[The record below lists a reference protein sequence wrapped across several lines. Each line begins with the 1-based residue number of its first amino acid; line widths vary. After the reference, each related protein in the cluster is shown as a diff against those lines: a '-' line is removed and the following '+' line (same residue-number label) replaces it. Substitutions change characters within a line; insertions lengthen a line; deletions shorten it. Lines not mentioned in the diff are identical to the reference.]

1 MSQDGMPPGHA
12 FGQNGRGP
20 DGETD
25 MNPGD
30 YFGGDVGQND
40 QQAGNAEKFISAQ
53 NGYVASHSGQ
63 RNQFPRGQ
71 QIPIGNHDSFN
82 PNASQQHDQYH
93 TYPDYMP
100 PDNGGSAEYGF
111 APQPPFNQQDPY
123 GFAALSPNLD
133 SFLNPHAPAP
143 SDDNNPGF
151 NCSPQYQ
158 HPIAASPYVLPND
171 GITGVLQQPP
181 GHGSVDQMPA
191 NSTTGGY
198 PAASQNQQ
206 AHATNGPNSLNIDG
220 QYPAPLQDH
229 GIVPQGNL
237 DFNNASWNLQQPMP
251 DVNEEMPLPDIP
263 KSFAA
268 DLWGDLPDT
277 EKNLPDDLLA
287 KLLDYDQ
294 IAQDVDYNQ
303 NADPMGA
310 HQNFGDQTEQSCA
323 AITDGQDPQPAQEPQ
338 PVDQD
343 RQTAA
348 QDHQAAAQDPK
359 PADQAPVAHMSFQE
373 DANQS
378 EDDFFDD
385 ILRDVP
391 ETVFIDI
398 QNLVDDPVLQS
409 LQNTLALY
417 LILGPNADFSQF
429 DGADGFFLH
438 DIMTK
443 VRRDGPVDLPVPP
456 STTLELQH
464 PEEVKD
470 ERSVERPRDAFPLIL
485 DKSLKLGLSEVLKKR
500 GVAFTIGTMC
510 SGTDAPIMALQEFMD
525 GLTAL
530 GLGGTLRYQHVFSVE
545 IEPFKQAF
553 IDRNA
558 RPTGHIYRNV
568 LDVGHP
574 DAQYAMTA
582 SGSMEKIPPHVDMLF
597 FGSSC
602 VDFSSLNP
610 KKQEKEDKSE
620 MRKAVKD
627 AMEKCANKGVAI
639 EEDHDFLQLFA
650 GLRNDL
656 YKESES
662 AKTFLS
668 ILSWINK
675 KRPKVVLMENVQS
688 APWREFV
695 NFWFPRI
702 GYHASHVVVDS
713 KNFLVPQTRNR
724 GYLIAVDARRYGMK
738 GKIIVDEWVKMMRKP
753 NWFQKF
759 PKLEGFLLPP
769 SDPNVLQGRFI
780 LERGLNGKAENVGDA
795 SMCKMEHV
803 AARRSEGLGNSN
815 PYTRLDNRGNSL
827 PREDSW
833 KVYISRKLTFRMKEL
848 IDISLLRSEKMGLD
862 YGSKFI
868 IIDLGQN
875 VDRQHKSLGNVPC
888 LIPSADFFLSRL
900 GRCLLGTEFLILQ
913 GIPIDRIKVSDET
926 DKQLKDLGGNAMTTT
941 VAGAALL
948 LALIS
953 EVNMTTTTGFVHG
966 LGDASKLLPMDLAG
980 APAPSG
986 QVGPS
991 SSATSCNALDLN
1003 VLNQTLPRTPT
1014 DPNAQTGSPSDDSE
1028 MDEPD
1033 WVIAAMNG
1041 WESSLKVWK
1050 LRYLWQTGRRACLC
1064 DAYRKH
1070 QRAGTYHQC
1079 EFCGE
1084 IRCTSC
1090 AGNPDHHFCE
1100 DPIPIDN
1107 LANDREGAYRE
1118 AVASFPGK
1126 IDLNCDLVDNEDFSK
1141 DLTEKGFRDHTDA
1154 LSMAIDTCVDN
1165 VSYYLTDLKFREDI
1179 DITYES
1185 RKSRIAIT
1193 VYHDK
1198 VVWNV
1203 FLREAYFAE
1212 DSTAQ
1217 DPRRLLREL
1226 SYDIGKPIM
1235 SATVFYHNMEDSF
1248 IPTPSD

>member
-1 MSQDGMPPGHA
+1 MSRDGMPPGHA

-20 DGETD
+20 DGETN

-30 YFGGDVGQND
+30 YFGGDVGHND
-40 QQAGNAEKFISAQ
+40 QQASNAENFATHQ
-53 NGYVASHSGQ
+53 NGYIASDSGQ
-63 RNQFPRGQ
+63 HNQFPSGQ
-71 QIPIGNHDSFN
+71 QIPASNHGGCN
-82 PNASQQHDQYH
+82 PNAPQHHGQH
-93 TYPDYMP
+93 LTYPMSMP
-100 PDNGGSAEYGF
+100 PDNDGVDDFGV
-111 APQPPFNQQDPY
+111 APQDPFNQPDPY
-123 GFAALSPNLD
+123 GFHAPSRNPD
-133 SFLNPHAPAP
+133 PFLNSHALAS
-143 SDDNNPGF
+143 SDDNNADF
-151 NCSPQYQ
+151 NGPPQYQ
-158 HPIAASPYVLPND
+158 HPIGASPYVLPND
-171 GITGVLQQPP
+171 GTSGILQQLQE
-181 GHGSVDQMPA
+181 GHGSLNRMPA
-191 NSTTGGY
+191 NSTNGGY
-198 PAASQNQQ
+198 LPASQNQQ
-206 AHATNGPNSLNIDG
+206 AHAINGPNSLAIDG
-220 QYPAPLQDH
+220 QYQAPLQDH

-237 DFNNASWNLQQPMP
+237 DFNDPSWHLQQPMP
-251 DVNEEMPLPDIP
+251 GTNEEMPLPDIQ
-263 KSFAA
+263 KSFTE
-268 DLWGDLPDT
+268 DLWEELPDPEKDLPDDILD
-277 EKNLPDDLLA
+277 ELLA
-287 KLLDYDQ
+287 YNRTSK
-294 IAQDVDYNQ
+294 DVDYNQ
-303 NADPMGA
+303 NADQMSPR
-310 HQNFGDQTEQSCA
+310 QNLGNQPEQEQSCA
-323 AITDGQDPQPAQEPQ
+323 AITGDQDPQPSQEPQ
-338 PVDQD
+338 PVGQD
-343 RQTAA
+343 YQPAA
-348 QDHQAAAQDPK
+348 QDSET
-359 PADQAPVAHMSFQE
+359 ADQEPVANMSFE
-373 DANQS
+373 DDADQS
-378 EDDFFDD
+378 ESDFGDHF
-385 ILRDVP
+385 LNDVP
-391 ETVFIDI
+391 EVVFAGI
-398 QNLVDDPVLQS
+398 QNLVEDPVLQS
-409 LQNTLALY
+409 LQDMLALY
-417 LILGPNADFSQF
+417 QVLGPDTDFSEF
-429 DGADGFFLH
+429 DGADGFFLR

-443 VRRDGPVDLPVPP
+443 VRRDGPVDLPVSS
-456 STTLELQH
+456 STNLNLRHT
-464 PEEVKD
+464 EEIKD
-470 ERSVERPRDAFPLIL
+470 ERSVHRPRDAFPLIL
-485 DKSLKLGLSEVLKKR
+485 DKALNCGLSEVLEKR

-510 SGTDAPIMALQEFMD
+510 SGTDAPIMALQEFTD

-530 GLGGTLRYQHVFSVE
+530 GLGGTLRYEHVFSVE

-568 LDVGHP
+568 LDVGRP

-582 SGSMEKIPPHVDMLF
+582 SGSMEKIPPPVDVLF

-602 VDFSSLNP
+602 VEFSSLNP
-610 KKQEKEDKSE
+610 KKQQNEDKSK
-620 MRKAVKD
+620 MRNMGKY
-627 AMEKCANKGVAI
+627 AMEKGAQKDVAI
-639 EEDHDFLQLFA
+639 EEDHDFLQLFS
-650 GLRNDL
+650 DL
-656 YKESES
+656 LDNLTREAES
-662 AKTFLS
+662 AKTFIS
-668 ILSWINK
+668 VLSWINK
-675 KRPKVVLMENVQS
+675 QRPKVVLMENVQY

-695 NFWFPRI
+695 DFWFPRI
-702 GYHASHVVVDS
+702 GYHASHVLVDS

-724 GYLIAVDARRYGMK
+724 GYLIAVDARLYGKK
-738 GKIIVDEWVKMMRKP
+738 GKIIVDEWVKMMKKA
-753 NWFQKF
+753 NWFQRF
-759 PKLEGFLLPP
+759 PKLDGFLLPP

-862 YGSKFI
+862 YGNKFI

-875 VDRQHKSLGNVPC
+875 VDRQHKSLGSVPC
-888 LIPSADFFLSRL
+888 LIPSAELFLSRL

-913 GIPIDRIKVSDET
+913 GIPIDRVKISDET

-980 APAPSG
+980 APTAPALSN

-1003 VLNQTLPRTPT
+1003 ALNQTLPRTPT
-1014 DPNAQTGSPSDDSE
+1014 NSNAQPDSPSTDSD

-1033 WVIAAMNG
+1033 WMFAAMNG
-1041 WESSLKVWK
+1041 WDSSLKVWK

-1079 EFCGE
+1079 KFCGE

-1100 DPIPIDN
+1100 DPIPIDD
-1107 LANDREGAYRE
+1107 LANDREGAYQD

-1126 IDLNCDLVDNEDFSK
+1126 IDLNCDLVESEDFSK

-1154 LSMAIDTCVDN
+1154 LNMAIDTCVDH

-1179 DITYES
+1179 DVTYES

-1212 DSTAQ
+1212 KSTAQ
-1217 DPRRLLREL
+1217 DPRRLLRDL

-1235 SATVFYHNMEDSF
+1235 SATVVYQNMEDSF
-1248 IPTPSD
+1248 IPAPGD